1 MGSIWLTRPEAD
13 SRALAAELAMRGI
26 HSIVAPV
33 MRIAPCPPAIDTR
46 TRPEALLLS
55 SRHAAHALA
64 TLPNDW
70 RSIPV
75 FCIGAATAEAARSAS
90 YAHTTHGESDML
102 ALLPQ
107 LVTTLTPGAR
117 VLYLAGEDTR
127 IDAVSLLNA
136 QHIHAEKIVVY
147 KADAET
153 TLSDT
158 LCESIRSRDVHGV
171 SFFSPRSAQIAIQ
184 LLRQHGLSDHA
195 KNITAYCLSLAV
207 AEAAAALDWKA
218 LHACYLPTQAAMV
231 DLLVSHPQ

>member
-1 MGSIWLTRPEAD
+1 MAK
-13 SRALAAELAMRGI
+13 
-26 HSIVAPV
+26 
-33 MRIAPCPPAIDTR
+33 
-46 TRPEALLLS
+46 
-55 SRHAAHALA
+55 
-64 TLPNDW
+64 N
-70 RSIPV
+70 
-75 FCIGAATAEAARSAS
+75 
-90 YAHTTHGESDML
+90 DML

-107 LVTTLTPGAR
+107 LVATFPPSAR

-153 TLSDT
+153 ILSDV
-158 LCESIRSRDVHGV
+158 LCESIRTGQVHGV

-218 LHACYLPTQAAMV
+218 LHACHLPTQAAMV